1 MGSYISG
8 VETMEN
14 FQDVITS
21 GVETLKS
28 HVGEPKQYEGQT
40 PYTTVARE
48 TAELLV
54 QEGCEDKAA
63 IIAAIFADLPY
74 TTRILKK
81 TVKPMYGA
89 RAANAWHE
97 LVMARTYGHL
107 KECKNKKCLD
117 PNCEQDRLLHKAPY
131 MGGPARA
138 AMMAWFSILASRV
151 SGRNPSDGC
160 SREMDAEY
168 LGRISSV
175 SSAIHEKG
183 SKVKLSPVIEKLAE
197 KIQHTVKNF

>member
-1 MGSYISG
+1 MGSCISG

-21 GVETLKS
+21 GVETLES
-28 HVGEPKQYEGQT
+28 HVGESTWDTNEGQT

-74 TTRILKK
+74 TIRIWKK
-81 TVKPMYGA
+81 TLKPMYGA

-97 LVMARTYGHL
+97 LVTARVHGHL
-107 KECKNKKCLD
+107 KDCKNKKCLD
-117 PNCEQDRLLHKAPY
+117 PNCIQDRLLHMAPY

-138 AMMAWFSILASRV
+138 AMMAWFSILASRM
-151 SGRNPSDGC
+151 SGRNPPSGW
-160 SREMDAEY
+160 SREMVAEY
-168 LGRISSV
+168 LGRITAV

-183 SKVKLSPVIEKLAE
+183 RKVKLSPVIDKLAE
-197 KIQHTVKNF
+197 KIQH